1 MTNNTLYLVQSSF
14 NASPTIL
21 IKLEQ
26 LYIENDAVVLM
37 GEAVLHA
44 TIAFIQSLNH
54 VYVLEN
60 EVENLTKPVSEKIQ
74 VISYAQ
80 FADLTLNFK
89 RSISLK

>member
-14 NASPTIL
+14 NASPTIFK
-21 IKLEQ
+21 KLEN
-26 LYIENDAVVLM
+26 LHSENDAVVLM

-44 TIAFIQSLNH
+44 NNTFIQNLNH
-54 VYVLEN
+54 IYVLEN
-60 EVENLTKPVSEKIQ
+60 EVENLTQSISEKIQ

-80 FADLTLNFK
+80 FADLALNFK

>member
-14 NASPTIL
+14 NASPAAFN
-21 IKLEQ
+21 KLEK
-26 LYIENDAVVLM
+26 LHSENDAVVLM

-44 TIAFIQSLNH
+44 NTAFIQSSHH

-60 EVENLTKPVSEKIQ
+60 EVENLIQPISEKIQ

-80 FADLTLNFK
+80 FADLALNFK